1 MTDISEKDYGG
12 QAALDQ
18 VRALFGLFDVVYN
31 GAAVMEH
38 QWNSAQSARDT
49 EAMLEAYWQSAN
61 QMAGTISEMRSG
73 IDKLKQLES
82 KG

>member
-1 MTDISEKDYGG
+1 MTDISDKDYGG
-12 QAALDQ
+12 EAALEQLDN
-18 VRALFGLFDVVYN
+18 LFELFNVVYN

-38 QWNSAQSARDT
+38 QWSSAASDRDT
-49 EAMLEAYWQSAN
+49 EAMLDAYWESAN

-73 IDKLKQLES
+73 FDKLKQLEP